1 MARVKKKNNTEKYLA
16 KRRETK
22 RLSMQRAREKL
33 KLDPVKLE
41 EARKKD
47 RERKKSQRK
56 PIDEMPT
63 RQQRII
69 RKQWKQCSKTYREK
83 IKLHEKLVNNLEV
96 NTPPS
101 SPDNASTTPPASNR
115 NRPSTSRVESG
126 KRRQRKNRKMLKKEN
141 KKLQDENATL
151 RRKVETLRK
160 RIQRSKSPTEVTPR
174 KKVKHMLKGKNCLN
188 EIKKQLVFGEV
199 LKNQISVNFKEE
211 KSSNRKRCLAT
222 FLSGRIIKKYRMM
235 SKVRDI
241 ISRRTT
247 NLKTNNRD
255 IHKLVCE
262 RKDVTD
268 FLSQDENSK
277 QCAGK
282 KETITQKKVKMQKRL
297 LTDSLKNLHK
307 TFTATYQNHNDMSY
321 SRFCKLRPFW
331 ITIPDCKNR
340 DTCLCK
346 LHANMQLIISKL
358 NSSQLITEKNT
369 KEVLSSITCDGEPKE
384 MCLQRKCAICKLR
397 TINIAL
403 NDENKND
410 TINYFYWNTIE
421 VEVEIKGIKKK
432 SRKTVKEDRSTTKE
446 MIVRLFRGL
455 LNKFLNHVLNIK
467 HQYQAIRQAKENL
480 KVSEGLLHMDYSEN
494 YNCKYTEE
502 IQSLHFGGSRNQATL
517 HTSILYYK
525 DEDTKELKSV
535 CFCTVSEERRH
546 DAIASCGHLKP
557 IFKEI
562 KNLIPNLSK
571 MHFVSDGPSSQY
583 RNRKMFVLIG
593 EYLTSLLGISS
604 VNWHYLE
611 AGHGKGAA
619 DGIGGVL
626 KRTADNLVA
635 KGVDIPSV
643 PVLVQQLNLHCP
655 GVKVIC
661 VTREEVLE
669 CDNLQLTL
677 PKFKGTIKT
686 HEICWAE
693 ANKNVIQVRSLTCM
707 LCAPDQRCKHFHI
720 GHIILNLQDFQGQNT
735 KASTASRPTHCI
747 LFIAKF

>member
-1 MARVKKKNNTEKYLA
+1 
-16 KRRETK
+16 
-22 RLSMQRAREKL
+22 
-33 KLDPVKLE
+33 
-41 EARKKD
+41 
-47 RERKKSQRK
+47 
-56 PIDEMPT
+56 
-63 RQQRII
+63 
-69 RKQWKQCSKTYREK
+69 
-83 IKLHEKLVNNLEV
+83 
-96 NTPPS
+96 
-101 SPDNASTTPPASNR
+101 
-115 NRPSTSRVESG
+115 
-126 KRRQRKNRKMLKKEN
+126 MLKKEN
-141 KKLQDENATL
+141 KKLHDENATL

-160 RIQRSKSPTEVTPR
+160 RIQRSKSPIEVTPR
-174 KKVKHMLKGKNCLN
+174 KKVKHMLKGQNCSN

-199 LKNQISVNFKEE
+199 LKNQINVNFKEE
-211 KSSNRKRCLAT
+211 KSLNRKRCLAT
-222 FLSGRIIKKYRMM
+222 FLSGKIIKKYRMM

-247 NLKTNNRD
+247 NLITNNKH

-262 RKDVTD
+262 RKDVTY
-268 FLSQDENSK
+268 FLSQDEHSK

-282 KETITQKKVKMQKRL
+282 KETITRKKVKMQKRL
-297 LTDSLKNLHK
+297 LTDSLQNLHK
-307 TFTATYQNHNDMSY
+307 KFTATYQNHNDMSY
-321 SRFCKLRPFW
+321 SKFCKLRPFW

-346 LHANMQLIISKL
+346 LHTNMELIVSKL

-369 KEVLSSITCDGEPKE
+369 KDLLSSLTCDGETNE
-384 MCLQRKCAICKLR
+384 ICLQRKCVICKLR
-397 TINIAL
+397 NIDIAL
-403 NDENKND
+403 NDDNKND

-432 SRKTVKEDRSTTKE
+432 KKKTVKEDRSTTKE
-446 MIVRLFRGL
+446 MLVRLFRGL
-455 LNKFLNHVLNIK
+455 LNKFLIHVLNIK
-467 HQYQAIRQAKENL
+467 HQYRAIRQAKENL
-480 KVSEGLLHMDYSEN
+480 KVNEGLLHMDYSEN

-525 DEDTKELKSV
+525 DKVTEDLKSV

-546 DAIASCGHLKP
+546 DAVAVCGHLKP

-593 EYLTSLLGISS
+593 EYLTSLLGVSS

-619 DGIGGVL
+619 DGVGGVL
-626 KRTADNLVA
+626 KRTADNLVS
-635 KGVDIPSV
+635 KGVDIPTV

-655 GVKVIC
+655 GVKVIY
-661 VTREEVLE
+661 VTHEEVLE
-669 CDNLQLTL
+669 WDNLQLTL

-693 ANKNVIQVRSLTCM
+693 ANKNLIQVRSLTCM
-707 LCAPDQRCKHFHI
+707 LCAPNQKCKHFHI
-720 GHIILNLQDFQGQNT
+720 GQINLQHSQGQNT
-735 KASTASRPTHCI
+735 KTSTASSSTHCGKTKTSMDKLKNRNNSSFKTSTATHCI
-747 LFIAKF
+747 LYTTKLSILLFFYRVCLTIVTKIVYQGFKTGFLKLYGYKIGLVFYS